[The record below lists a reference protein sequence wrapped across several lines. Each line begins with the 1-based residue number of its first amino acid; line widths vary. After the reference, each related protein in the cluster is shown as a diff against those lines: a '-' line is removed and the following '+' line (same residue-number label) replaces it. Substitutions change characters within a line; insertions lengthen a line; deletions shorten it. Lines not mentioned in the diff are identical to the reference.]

1 MNRRHFLFLSAA
13 ALLAGGRLRAAE
25 SQQTIRLWPGVPP
38 GGGGPDGPVRLSAR
52 GALSHI
58 AQPELT
64 VWRPAAPR
72 GHGVLI
78 AAGGGYRR
86 IEMAKEAWPAARW
99 LTMRGYTA
107 YVLTY
112 RLPGRVASGRP
123 CSAAGRSAGAAPD
136 SSAGSQSQPSG
147 VFRRRTFVGNG
158 CLSRRFCLLL
168 ADRRRGRPRPGPTA
182 PR

>member
-13 ALLAGGRLRAAE
+13 ALLADGRLRAAE

-112 RLPGRVASGRP
+112 RLPGEGGKRAALLRCRTLSGR
-123 CSAAGRSAGAAPD
+123 CA
-136 SSAGSQSQPSG
+136 
-147 VFRRRTFVGNG
+147 
-158 CLSRRFCLLL
+158 
-168 ADRRRGRPRPGPTA
+168 
-182 PR
+182 